1 MLAAVLGMS
10 MQSCGKDDY
19 QSRIKELII
28 NEDNYK
34 FTSEGRKLYDFF
46 VSLGFNISFEYS
58 YRNVKVSL
66 LPFLAF
72 WKCYL
77 DWVVPSRFVK
87 DYPVN
92 IKYLLKELS
101 RVDSPWQSGSS
112 WDFHSTIGAATWF
125 KKYFMN
131 YPLSF
136 YENDYFNSAWLYP
149 FNEQGLANNL
159 VIPNPSYNSDSDFQV
174 NEVNFSPSVN
184 HGSYNFVNGED
195 YINYFTIESLGKLQD
210 YLNRGM
216 LAGSKVQDWLL
227 TEFGLRPSTDAL
239 NLSTY
244 LGKISDT
251 IRIGDVTSMADTA
264 ANDGQLLG
272 AYAGK
277 ATGGSTGEF
286 SYAAR
291 EHGYFIITT
300 EIVPKTSYSQG
311 LTPEFSM
318 IDRFDFFE
326 GAFDNMGVQA
336 IARKELFCSPRK
348 YEVSE
353 TMNPDK
359 IFGFAPRYANL
370 KCAFDTISGDF
381 RNRYGEY
388 LKSWY
393 LNRDVEKFLVDSDA
407 NGDGVVDVQFA
418 SVNSDLQ
425 NWQNIFAYVDDDIDH
440 FYQIFVI
447 ENHASRP
454 MLSIADALNP
464 EHPNGNKQ
472 VTVKT
477 HGGVE

>member
-1 MLAAVLGMS
+1 MNYPSKSKVNVAVSNNHDFDLSRQVVTTHDFGRVKPIECRYMVPGDKFNYRVSSFTRLLPMVSPTFGKIDTIQRAYFVPIRSLFSSIYDWLSNQPIEVEDGQWSSDSIVPYCTMFDFVQAFVGNPALTIQVDPEGTPTAAEFDIY
-10 MQSCGKDDY
+10 CDY
-19 QSRIKELII
+19 AVNSIHLVTDWTTA
-28 NEDNYK
+28 NTPDYYK

-291 EHGYFIITT
+291 EHGYFI
-300 EIVPKTSYSQG
+300 
-311 LTPEFSM
+311 
-318 IDRFDFFE
+318 
-326 GAFDNMGVQA
+326 
-336 IARKELFCSPRK
+336 
-348 YEVSE
+348 
-353 TMNPDK
+353 
-359 IFGFAPRYANL
+359 AN
-370 KCAFDTISGDF
+370 T
-381 RNRYGEY
+381 N
-388 LKSWY
+388 
-393 LNRDVEKFLVDSDA
+393 
-407 NGDGVVDVQFA
+407 
-418 SVNSDLQ
+418 
-425 NWQNIFAYVDDDIDH
+425 
-440 FYQIFVI
+440 
-447 ENHASRP
+447 
-454 MLSIADALNP
+454 SIAYLTKISR
-464 EHPNGNKQ
+464 EI
-472 VTVKT
+472 
-477 HGGVE
+477 